1 MVTLNRA
8 VNDHSGLHKT
18 ERVLANKF
26 LFAGGP
32 PANNFLF
39 AGGPPAN
46 KFLFAGGPPA
56 NNLFQ
61 KIYQR
66 RQNITRTFKLN
77 YHKIYQ

>member
-1 MVTLNRA
+1 MI
-8 VNDHSGLHKT
+8 
-18 ERVLANKF
+18 ERVLANKV
-26 LFAGGP
+26 LLAGSP

-61 KIYQR
+61 KGKE
-66 RQNITRTFKLN
+66 NN
-77 YHKIYQ
+77 DENSGH

>member
-1 MVTLNRA
+1 MKSYIVLLNRT
-8 VNDHSGLHKT
+8 VQDHSGLYRI
-18 ERVLANKF
+18 ERAPANKV

-56 NNLFQ
+56 NNLF
-61 KIYQR
+61 
-66 RQNITRTFKLN
+66 L
-77 YHKIYQ
+77 